1 MKTFILILIYLGVCL
16 CALRLYRICEK
27 LAEIHKILSTLLT
40 VLQQVKNNLNNK
52 IDRL

>member
-1 MKTFILILIYLGVCL
+1 MRTFLIIIGIFLLALIAG
-16 CALRLYRICEK
+16 RIFRICEK
-27 LAEIHKILSTLLT
+27 LAEIHKILSTLLN

>member
-1 MKTFILILIYLGVCL
+1 MKTFFIFIFIGIFLLSVIAG
-16 CALRLYRICEK
+16 RLFRICDK

-52 IDRL
+52 IN